1 MMTGTPQRARS
12 GRFAASALVFLV
24 LAGTAAGCGR
34 FGETYQRGYVLPE
47 GAMEQIPIGS
57 TQEQVLIVL
66 GTRTYKAM
74 DDKKNAIDWLKR
86 FVQAGSRGGPDL
98 AKAASDALSQLE
110 SQ

>member
-1 MMTGTPQRARS
+1 M
-12 GRFAASALVFLV
+12 
-24 LAGTAAGCGR
+24 
-34 FGETYQRGYVLPE
+34 
-47 GAMEQIPIGS
+47 
-57 TQEQVLIVL
+57 
-66 GTRTYKAM
+66 TYKAM